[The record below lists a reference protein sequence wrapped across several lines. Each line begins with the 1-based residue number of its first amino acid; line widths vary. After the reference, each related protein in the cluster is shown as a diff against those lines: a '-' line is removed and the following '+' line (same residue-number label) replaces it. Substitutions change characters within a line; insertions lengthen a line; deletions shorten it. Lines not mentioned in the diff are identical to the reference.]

1 MAVFGHGQLRLYLL
15 SLLEAGP
22 RHGYELI
29 RSLSDRFGGTY
40 RPSAGTVYPRLARL
54 EEEGLVERTASGRKT
69 LYALTD
75 RGRQEVEAH
84 RAELSALEHELAG
97 VVRDLA
103 AQVRA
108 EVAGSMAG
116 MRADMAAAAQQAR
129 AAALRTRDG
138 RPGVTG
144 AVPSGDVP
152 SPGGPV
158 DGAVPGAGVPGAA
171 DGGVG
176 DRRASG
182 GDAGGRRA
190 PDRGAADR
198 ERHAAAEDRRAARA
212 RRAQIDADLAAFR
225 AEVRDAVRR
234 AEADGGPTALTA
246 DTVRTVLA
254 SARSAIA
261 ATLPPS

>member
-29 RSLSDRFGGTY
+29 RALSDRFGGTY

-54 EEEGLVERTASGRKT
+54 EEEGLVARTASGRKT

-75 RGRQEVEAH
+75 RGRAEVEAH
-84 RAELSALEHELAG
+84 RAELAALEHELAD

-116 MRADMAAAAQQAR
+116 MRAEMAAAAQQAR
-129 AAALRTRDG
+129 AAALRTREG
-138 RPGVTG
+138 RAEASAAGVPGAG
-144 AVPSGDVP
+144 A
-152 SPGGPV
+152 
-158 DGAVPGAGVPGAA
+158 PGAGVPGA
-171 DGGVG
+171 DVPRPGGP
-176 DRRASG
+176 
-182 GDAGGRRA
+182 AG
-190 PDRGAADR
+190 
-198 ERHAAAEDRRAARA
+198 AERRAARA
-212 RRAQIDADLAAFR
+212 RRAQIEADLAAFR

-234 AEADGGPTALTA
+234 AEAAGGPTALTA

-261 ATLPPS
+261 ATLPPR